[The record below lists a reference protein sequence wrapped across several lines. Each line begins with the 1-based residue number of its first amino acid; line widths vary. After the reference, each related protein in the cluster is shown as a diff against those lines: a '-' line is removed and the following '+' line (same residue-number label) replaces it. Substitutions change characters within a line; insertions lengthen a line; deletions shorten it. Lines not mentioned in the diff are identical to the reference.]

1 MRVLGVTRL
10 SRSDDRSTSLARQR
24 EAVEAWTAGAGH
36 ALVGV
41 TVDDDVSGDV
51 APWSRPSLGPWL
63 PVSLGHRDA
72 SPTSQRRSLALSRAS
87 EWDALVVTHLD
98 RLSRRAAD
106 LLTLIDWCKA
116 TGRKVFD
123 TSGLDFTG
131 PGGTVILG
139 VLAGL
144 AQGERER
151 MQARAQDAH
160 RAMIRDGRWRGGT
173 PPYGYRV
180 EAGALVVD
188 DAQAKVIRWAVAKIL
203 GGQSAHAVCR
213 ELNAGAMRP
222 TRGGEWR
229 LGNLQRMVTSD
240 RLLGYVV
247 QGDRPARGRDG
258 LPVRRAEPIIDR
270 DTLERVRERL
280 SGNKRGVAIE
290 RSKGTLLLRV
300 LYCGMCGDPMY
311 GYRGGRGTRYYRC
324 GSKSRA
330 GQGCGNRAIR
340 ADDVDKVLTD
350 AVLGRFG
357 DVELIAREWAPG
369 DDNAAEV
376 QRLTQALEW
385 LRDDRAAGLYQGAQ
399 GASEYR
405 TTYAAIEAQRTALLV
420 TPSRPGQFV
429 DRPTGETFCRRWNA
443 AEDTAARNLLLRDL
457 ALRFEVTRDARPGEG
472 PVAGRILVLAPTTAP
487 APAEGVGVVV
497 GPIARLLLR
506 EAQEGVAER
515 VRGLWTTA

>member
-24 EAVEAWTAGAGH
+24 EAVEAWTLGAGH
-36 ALVGV
+36 VLVDV

-87 EWDALVVTHLD
+87 EWDALCVTHLD

-106 LLTLIDWCKA
+106 LLTLIGWAKD

-123 TSGLDFTG
+123 VTGLDFTG

-151 MQARAQDAH
+151 MVARAQDAH

-180 EAGALVVD
+180 ADGALVVD
-188 DAQAKVIRWAVAKIL
+188 DAQAEVIRWAVAKIL
-203 GGQSAHAVCR
+203 DGVSAHAVCR

-247 QGDRPARGRDG
+247 TGSRPARGRDG
-258 LPVRRAEPIIDR
+258 LPVQRADAIIDR
-270 DTLERVRERL
+270 ETLERVRERL
-280 SGNKRGVAIE
+280 SGNSRGTTVQ

-330 GQGCGNRAIR
+330 GQGCGNRAVR

-350 AVLGRFG
+350 AILGRYG
-357 DVELIAREWAPG
+357 DVELVAHEWVPG
-369 DDNAAEV
+369 DDNAAGLM
-376 QRLTQALEW
+376 RLTQALEW
-385 LRDDRAAGLYQGAQ
+385 LRDDRAAGLYQGLQ
-399 GASEYR
+399 GATEYR
-405 TTYAAIEAQRTALLV
+405 AQYGAIEAQRTALKV
-420 TPSRPGQFV
+420 TPSRPGMFV
-429 DRPTGETFCRRWNA
+429 DRPTGTTFRARWDA

-457 ALRFEVTRDARPGEG
+457 GLTFDVDRDGRLLVVAPLPEG
-472 PVAGRILVLAPTTAP
+472 VPMP
-487 APAEGVGVVV
+487 EGVGVVA
-497 GPIARLLLR
+497 GPVARLLLR
-506 EAQEGVAER
+506 TAQEAV
-515 VRGLWTTA
+515 VRHIQGCA